1 MAKTATIHAR
11 LDEQVK
17 NEALAVFDAIG
28 LSVADAIT
36 LYFKQVALKNGIPFE
51 LSAERKPRTNF
62 DKINDIKKDEVQK
75 VLDVLPPSV
84 DELWVFGSAVT
95 PFCRPDSDI
104 DVCVVGDSISKE
116 DRRVMAHAPRYGMDL
131 IDVSHEK
138 FENEKNEQGSLFNE
152 IYTKGLLIFKKGEGL
167 VNV

>member
-17 NEALAVFDAIG
+17 NDALAVFDAIG

-62 DKINDIKKDEVQK
+62 DKINNIKK
-75 VLDVLPPSV
+75 
-84 DELWVFGSAVT
+84 A
-95 PFCRPDSDI
+95 
-104 DVCVVGDSISKE
+104 
-116 DRRVMAHAPRYGMDL
+116 
-131 IDVSHEK
+131 
-138 FENEKNEQGSLFNE
+138 
-152 IYTKGLLIFKKGEGL
+152 LLYF
-167 VNV
+167 